1 MEKIN
6 QFNPKDLFTI
16 PNIICYFRIL
26 CIPAFITM
34 AVLAGINSN
43 ETFVY
48 ISLAIFAVAAFSDIL
63 DGALARK
70 FNWGTGVGML
80 LDPLADKLMHVSMA
94 ICLCFAIRLDGVS
107 LYGYDYFLHW
117 GYLIAIAL
125 KEVLMIC
132 IAPVIAKTGITIKA
146 NMAGKIASATLSA
159 GFILC
164 FFHKYVAPW
173 DWAVI
178 TVAVAQSYFALYT
191 YLVDVIKQLIP
202 IIKEK
207 RAKKLGIETAD
218 GAVSEVAAD
227 GEKNEK
233 SVSCDNVAE
242 TQVEGNDVAQPKAE
256 AKTKKEKN

>member
-1 MEKIN
+1 MNTPNKLTIGRIIATP
-6 QFNPKDLFTI
+6 FFMAALMIDFPYHYTVALILFI
-16 PNIICYFRIL
+16 
-26 CIPAFITM
+26 A
-34 AVLAGINSN
+34 A
-43 ETFVY
+43 
-48 ISLAIFAVAAFSDIL
+48 SLTDMI
-63 DGALARK
+63 DGKMARK
-70 FNWGTGVGML
+70 YNMITDFGKF

-202 IIKEK
+202 ILKERK
-207 RAKKLGIETAD
+207 AKKLGIETAD

-227 GEKNEK
+227 GEKSEK
-233 SVSCDNVAE
+233 SVSGDNVAE

>member
-1 MEKIN
+1 
-6 QFNPKDLFTI
+6 
-16 PNIICYFRIL
+16 
-26 CIPAFITM
+26 
-34 AVLAGINSN
+34 
-43 ETFVY
+43 
-48 ISLAIFAVAAFSDIL
+48 
-63 DGALARK
+63 
-70 FNWGTGVGML
+70 
-80 LDPLADKLMHVSMA
+80 
-94 ICLCFAIRLDGVS
+94 
-107 LYGYDYFLHW
+107 
-117 GYLIAIAL
+117 
-125 KEVLMIC
+125 
-132 IAPVIAKTGITIKA
+132 
-146 NMAGKIASATLSA
+146 MAGKIASATLSA

-207 RAKKLGIETAD
+207 RAKKLGIETAN

-227 GEKNEK
+227 GEKSEK
-233 SVSCDNVAE
+233 SVSGDNVAE